1 MCYRCVAQKQNSKGT
16 IGREKNHLKS
26 DESELRDKIKEGGVR
41 HTLLVLTCI
50 HIRGSKMFS
59 PAPQSLSLGR
69 WRASELGDDEWQS
82 WEMTSDRAE
91 RWRKGERRD
100 DERDEAE
107 MTSVTKQRWRVWG
120 CGGYEQAWAEMTKG
134 TRQRWRVR
142 GSGGCE
148 QAWAEMTKGSLVRWC
163 RVGKDDALICGKF
176 YEWDPVGCMGEIPTP
191 VWVRH
196 QHLYGWDTSIVM
208 DEQTGRHWNGVA
220 LNKNVSSV

>member
-1 MCYRCVAQKQNSKGT
+1 
-16 IGREKNHLKS
+16 
-26 DESELRDKIKEGGVR
+26 
-41 HTLLVLTCI
+41 
-50 HIRGSKMFS
+50 MFS

-69 WRASELGDDEWQS
+69 WRASELGDDGRENE
-82 WEMTSDRAE
+82 EMT
-91 RWRKGERRD
+91 KG
-100 DERDEAE
+100 
-107 MTSVTKQRWRVWG
+107 TKRRWRVWG

-196 QHLYGWDTSIVM
+196 QHLYGWDTSTVM

-220 LNKNVSSV
+220 LNIRAFHVHLSRLFILRETPEREKVLFQKWGQAFPCTNRRNYAAGHK